1 VLIVDDVAENRL
13 VLKDMLGPLGFLT
26 FEACDGRGAVERAV
40 ELHPDVILMDN
51 VMPVM
56 GGFESTRIL
65 RGLPELRDVPV
76 IAISASPTQA
86 DRDRASEAGVTD
98 FLPKPF
104 RAAQLLDL
112 LERHLGLRFE
122 VRHPT

>member
-1 VLIVDDVAENRL
+1 
-13 VLKDMLGPLGFLT
+13 
-26 FEACDGRGAVERAV
+26 VERAV